1 VSEYRVQLD
10 VFSGPLDLLLYL
22 VRKEELDIYDIPIA
36 RITEQY
42 LHYIEMLKELDMDV
56 AAEFLVMATTLLE
69 IKSAMLLP
77 KSEVEEGPEDTS
89 GDPRSALI
97 HQLLEYKRFKD
108 AANLLSQAG
117 HQRSLRFTRP
127 DSILA
132 SLEKTQEPQID
143 LEQVSVW
150 TLLEAFDRILK
161 ATGHVGDFKRIQD
174 DTPIDLYQ
182 IEILHRLQT
191 EGPKTLEAVFEGRS
205 NRLVLIGLFLA
216 MLELIR
222 NRLVWAEQAD
232 SSSPIVLRAL
242 TNVPAEEAVREA
254 ILSSQTAAET
264 GGESAE
270 SAHEPQEEPQE
281 VRRSASDWEEEME
294 EEEGVDIE
302 VPEIEIPSPERPRI
316 AIQEIRPPS
325 DLPKPSPET
334 SVGREDKGKG
344 ALGEGRL

>member
-10 VFSGPLDLLLYL
+10 VFAGPLDLLLYL

-56 AAEFLVMATTLLE
+56 AAEFLVMAATLLE

-77 KSEVEEGPEDTS
+77 KSEAEEGTEES
-89 GDPRSALI
+89 AGDPRSTLI
-97 HQLLEYKRFKD
+97 RQLLEYKRYKD
-108 AANLLSQAG
+108 AANLLSLAG
-117 HQRSLRFTRP
+117 EQRSLRFTRP
-127 DSILA
+127 DSIVS
-132 SLEKTQEPQID
+132 SLEKSQEPQID

-161 ATGHVGDFKRIQD
+161 ATGQIGDFKRIQD

-191 EGPKTLEAVFEGRS
+191 EGPKTLEAIFEGRG

-232 SSSPIVLRAL
+232 SGSPIVLRSL
-242 TNVPAEEAVREA
+242 TDVPAEEAVREA
-254 ILSSQTAAET
+254 ILSVRNAQQSA
-264 GGESAE
+264 GESE
-270 SAHEPQEEPQE
+270 LPEE
-281 VRRSASDWEEEME
+281 RSSLEKPEELSSVSGEME
-294 EEEGVDIE
+294 EEEEEDLDIE
-302 VPEIEIPSPERPRI
+302 LPEIELSGERPRI
-316 AIQEIRPPS
+316 PIQEIQPPS
-325 DLPKPSPET
+325 AGPNPSSATPSSRRDSEQIP
-334 SVGREDKGKG
+334 DFPG
-344 ALGEGRL
+344 AP